1 MLDTL
6 LFFVVAETN
15 LKRCQGHSFLVYMF
29 DFLWRH
35 AKPVGMGIVAFNAIL
50 MALFRSLSVLQKMLL
65 MTRWGAADLI
75 LLAERNFCLE

>member
-15 LKRCQGHSFLVYMF
+15 LKRCQEHKFLVCMF

-35 AKPVGMGIVAFNAIL
+35 AKPVGMDIVAFNAIL
-50 MALFRSLSVLQKMLL
+50 TALFRSLLVLQKMLL
-65 MTRWGAADLI
+65 MIRWAVADLI
-75 LLAERNFCLE
+75 LSAERNFCLE